1 MMNGNI
7 TPQNWL
13 TVWNW
18 QPVVIIGLVL
28 LVATYSYAM
37 SAWRQ
42 KRHPEESVQAS
53 RVTLFALGL
62 LTLFIAEISPL
73 DALVSVLFW
82 AHMVQH
88 LLVSLVVAPLLVAS
102 IPGWLARD
110 LFGHRGIATLWK
122 WLTMPLV
129 AGFLFN
135 ANIWF
140 WHAPPLISAMMM
152 DMSIHLLSQ
161 LLYLVTGIIFWW
173 PLFGSGE
180 VGWPPLNL
188 AGKLLYLFL
197 SDMPM
202 VLLGAG
208 LTFMPPQYQ
217 MYVASAQTFGV
228 SPAQDQ
234 QIGGLLMW
242 IPGSVFFIVIASG
255 FFLRWML
262 QQEQRQREAERQMWK
277 DDNEEEEEESVED
290 TREKHYS

>member
-1 MMNGNI
+1 MMNGNV
-7 TPQNWL
+7 TAQNWL

-18 QPVVIIGLVL
+18 SPVVIIVLVL
-28 LVATYSYAM
+28 LAAAYSYAM
-37 SAWRQ
+37 SAWRR
-42 KRHPEESVQAS
+42 KHHPDERVQGS
-53 RVTLFALGL
+53 RMMLFALGL

-73 DALVSVLFW
+73 DALVGALFT
-82 AHMVQH
+82 AHMIQH
-88 LLVSLVVAPLLVAS
+88 LLISLVAAPLLVAS

-135 ANIWF
+135 ANIWL
-140 WHAPPLISAMMM
+140 WHAPPLMSAMMM

-161 LLYLVTGIIFWW
+161 LLYLVTGVIFWW

-208 LTFMPPQYQ
+208 LTFTPPLYQ
-217 MYVASAQTFGV
+217 MYITTAQAFGV

-242 IPGSVFFIVIASG
+242 IPGSIFFIVIASG
-255 FFLRWML
+255 FFLQWML
-262 QQEQRQREAERQMWK
+262 QQEQRQREAERQAWEEE
-277 DDNEEEEEESVED
+277 DGEEEEEVE
-290 TREKHYS
+290 EEHIQKP